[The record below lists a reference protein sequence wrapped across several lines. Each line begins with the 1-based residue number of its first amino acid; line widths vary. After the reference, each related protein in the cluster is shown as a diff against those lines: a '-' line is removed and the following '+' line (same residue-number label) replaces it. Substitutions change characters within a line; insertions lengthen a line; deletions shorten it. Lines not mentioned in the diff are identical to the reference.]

1 MEDYS
6 ESYIQNKGQYQTSVN
21 GNIVDNTKWNMIY
34 DGNDL
39 DLEAK
44 RNDEAIYMKLNNNEL
59 LKLLEIPA
67 YHKSIDQ
74 RLEDDLHQNNTMD
87 VRPIIIEEIEKR
99 LPSKKLSKRSS
110 KTPTKMS
117 RKAERTTNSRGR
129 HSVKRTSKSQ
139 NGSKNQN
146 GSKSKRSSK
155 SKSKSKSKSM
165 SMSKRNSNRIVPDYL
180 KTIY

>member
-1 MEDYS
+1 MEEYS
-6 ESYIQNKGQYQTSVN
+6 ETYIQNKGQYQTSVN

-44 RNDEAIYMKLNNNEL
+44 RNGESIYMKLNNDEL

-99 LPSKKLSKRSS
+99 SPSKKLSKRS
-110 KTPTKMS
+110 
-117 RKAERTTNSRGR
+117 RKAERTSNSLGI
-129 HSVKRTSKSQ
+129 KSKSQ
-139 NGSKNQN
+139 
-146 GSKSKRSSK
+146 SKSQSNRK
-155 SKSKSKSKSM
+155 SKSKSKSKSNNKSKSNGK
-165 SMSKRNSNRIVPDYL
+165 SMSKRNSNRIVVPDYL

>member
-44 RNDEAIYMKLNNNEL
+44 RNDEAIYMKLNNDEL

-74 RLEDDLHQNNTMD
+74 RLEDDLHQSNTMD

-110 KTPTKMS
+110 KTPAKRS
-117 RKAERTTNSRGR
+117 RKAERTTNS
-129 HSVKRTSKSQ
+129 Q
-139 NGSKNQN
+139 GSK
-146 GSKSKRSSK
+146 
-155 SKSKSKSKSM
+155 
-165 SMSKRNSNRIVPDYL
+165 SKRNSNRIVPDYL